1 MPDLSGQDAGPVVDQ
16 GVIRGCDLPH
26 THYGSTWEGAVLE
39 RSLGGASQSGARSQG
54 PAVRGGLSILYQCGA
69 VLKFFAY
76 KAFIENRPSRR
87 YA

>member
-1 MPDLSGQDAGPVVDQ
+1 MMPDLSGQDAGPVVDQ

-54 PAVRGGLSILYQCGA
+54 PAVRGGLYFVKVWGCAGIFRLQS
-69 VLKFFAY
+69 FH
-76 KAFIENRPSRR
+76 
-87 YA
+87 